1 LSLSRVAAPGETILN
16 QVTGEKLT
24 FVRTPGSS
32 QGTALELEWWVP
44 AGSRLVALPHRHP
57 GVAEHFE
64 LLEGEARYRVGRK
77 RMREAAPHR
86 FDVPADTAHVH
97 PANAGRGPLRL
108 RQWVEL
114 EQPDPGLLDGI
125 ARYFETVSA
134 LASDGRVDRRGLI
147 RNPLQFALT
156 ISELLMPGTY
166 LSFPPP
172 WAQRPPVMA
181 LAALARRAGLRAYH
195 EPPAD
200 ARET

>member
-1 LSLSRVAAPGETILN
+1 MNP
-16 QVTGEKLT
+16 VTGERLT

-32 QGTALELEWWVP
+32 EGRALELEWRVP
-44 AGSRLVALPHRHP
+44 EGSRMVALPHRHP
-57 GVAEHFE
+57 GNAEHFE
-64 LLEGEARYRVGRK
+64 LLEGEADYRVGRG
-77 RMREAAPHR
+77 RRREAAPHR
-86 FDVPADTAHVH
+86 FDVPPDTAHVH
-97 PANAGRGPLRL
+97 PANAGRGPLRV

-114 EQPDPGLLDGI
+114 ERPDAEFLEGV

-134 LASDGRVDRRGLI
+134 LASEGRVDRRGLI

-181 LAALARRAGLRAYH
+181 LAALARRAGFRAYH
-195 EPPAD
+195 PPPAE
-200 ARET
+200 AREA

>member
-1 LSLSRVAAPGETILN
+1 MNP
-16 QVTGEKLT
+16 VTGERLT

-32 QGTALELEWWVP
+32 EGRALELEWWVP
-44 AGSRLVALPHRHP
+44 EGSRMVALPHRHP
-57 GVAEHFE
+57 GNAEHFE
-64 LLEGEARYRVGRK
+64 LLEGEADYRVGRE
-77 RMREAAPHR
+77 RRREAAPHR
-86 FDVPADTAHVH
+86 YDVPRDTAHVH
-97 PANAGRGPLRL
+97 PANAGRGPLRV

-114 EQPDPGLLDGI
+114 ERPDAEFLEGV

-134 LASDGRVDRRGLI
+134 LASEGRVDRRGLI

-172 WAQRPPVMA
+172 WAQRPPVIA

-195 EPPAD
+195 QPPVET
-200 ARET
+200 REA

>member
-1 LSLSRVAAPGETILN
+1 MATPGETITN
-16 QVTGEKLT
+16 RVTGERLT
-24 FVRTPGSS
+24 FIRTPEASEGR
-32 QGTALELEWWVP
+32 ALELQWWVP
-44 AGSRLVALPHRHP
+44 EGSRLVALPHRHP

-64 LLEGEARYRVGRK
+64 VLEGEARYRVGRE
-77 RMREAAPHR
+77 RRREAAPHR
-86 FDVPADTAHVH
+86 FDVPPDTAHVH
-97 PANAGRGPLRL
+97 PANAGGGPLRV

-114 EQPDPGLLDGI
+114 GQPEVELLEGI

-134 LASDGRVDRRGLI
+134 LASRGRVDRRGLI

-172 WAQRPPVMA
+172 WAQRPPVIA

-195 EPPAD
+195 EPPAEVRD
-200 ARET
+200 P

>member
-16 QVTGEKLT
+16 KVTGEQLT

-44 AGSRLVALPHRHP
+44 EGSRLVALPHRHP
-57 GVAEHFE
+57 DNPEHFE
-64 LLEGEARYRVGRK
+64 LLEGEARYRVGRE
-77 RMREAAPHR
+77 RRREAAPHR
-86 FDVPADTAHVH
+86 FDVPPNTAHVH

-114 EQPDPGLLDGI
+114 EQPDPGLLDGT

-134 LASDGRVDRRGLI
+134 LASEGRVDGRGLI

-156 ISELLMPGTY
+156 VSELLMPGTY

-172 WAQRPPVMA
+172 WAQRPPVIA

-195 EPPAD
+195 EPPPD
-200 ARET
+200 ARGA